1 MEQMIR
7 SVSPNPLAIFVMQ
20 RGSIWYMWFANHDFS
35 ISCFFFL
42 GTRVQTNA
50 LPKKHPRRRPQNAM
64 GQIVGC
70 TAKWWPEAVEHQVIF
85 SSWPNKIRKPPH
97 SWITKEGPI
106 LATSLS
112 SLGPARFSGEEL
124 RMTDEFWKASAGCD
138 ELLVCGSW
146 RFHGRHVIQEAFS
159 WSRKGLSLHKLDQS
173 HLTSIGGSE
182 WRYFHGYPT
191 KCPQLPA

>member
-112 SLGPARFSGEEL
+112 SLGPARFSGGGTENDRWVLE
-124 RMTDEFWKASAGCD
+124 GI
-138 ELLVCGSW
+138 
-146 RFHGRHVIQEAFS
+146 GRVRWAFS
-159 WSRKGLSLHKLDQS
+159 LWFMKISWPTCYPGSLFLVQKGFV
-173 HLTSIGGSE
+173 T
-182 WRYFHGYPT
+182 P
-191 KCPQLPA
+191 